1 MLEGIPYVFVMQ
13 QVKEDRVCRAPGT
26 WAQKECGGGALLH
39 EFCASLNEVGS
50 TENKVRSANCEVQ
63 RTDYEVAGAK

>member
-39 EFCASLNEVGS
+39 EFCAFIQKVQS
-50 TENKVRSANCEVQ
+50 TNCEVQ